1 MTVWGIELCTKNLY
15 KIGSMY
21 VHMYMRNQDQD
32 TAFNIYLDQMGTEFN
47 KYKF

>member
-1 MTVWGIELCTKNLY
+1 MTVWGVELCTKNLY

-21 VHMYMRNQDQD
+21 VHMRNQDQD